1 MNATLAELGWLL
13 APATALLLGCLAL
26 VPLGCQVLARGVVFI
41 DLAVAQVAACGA
53 LAGPLLHFS
62 DPAPHAGSPALASH
76 AGHDHGHDAGNGGHH
91 HDQPAS
97 AGQVHAHDDLAVL
110 PDWQDTHGSALTPAS
125 WSLPDGNA
133 LLWTMS
139 FAAAAALLVWW
150 LARRSPQRREALI
163 GLVYV
168 AAASTALLLVT
179 ADPHGRE
186 RLDQLLAADVL
197 WAAWP
202 PILLLGVASACCTLA
217 WSLVRFRLR
226 TGPRDGRWPELLFY
240 PLFALTLSVAVPVLG
255 LYLVFALLIGPALWQ
270 RPGRGPGTCLGIA
283 LLACAGG
290 LLLSW
295 HHDWPSGACIAI
307 CLSVSG
313 LAAVLRPRPAN

>member
-1 MNATLAELGWLL
+1 M
-13 APATALLLGCLAL
+13 
-26 VPLGCQVLARGVVFI
+26 
-41 DLAVAQVAACGA
+41 
-53 LAGPLLHFS
+53 
-62 DPAPHAGSPALASH
+62 
-76 AGHDHGHDAGNGGHH
+76 
-91 HDQPAS
+91 
-97 AGQVHAHDDLAVL
+97 HAHDDLAVL

-125 WSLPDGNA
+125 WSLPDGSA

-217 WSLVRFRLR
+217 WGLARFRWR
-226 TGPRDGRWPELLFY
+226 TGPHDGRWPELLFY

-307 CLSVSG
+307 CLSVTG
-313 LAAVLRPRPAN
+313 LAAVLRPRAAH